1 MNWIEKSG
9 YVSPHIRS
17 LFLINKNTN
26 TKILYTHYNL
36 KKGIPIA
43 TITIISGTYNG
54 PISSPVFPR
63 YYPKKFN
70 LLRYLENIG
79 FDIDHYYHPD
89 IWWN

>member
-1 MNWIEKSG
+1 M
-9 YVSPHIRS
+9 
-17 LFLINKNTN
+17 FLLIYNRYFLSI
-26 TKILYTHYNL
+26 KILILKYFILITIL